1 MSDYRQDRSGGSSF
15 GSRRPQPPRE
25 RDQLVYGLHA
35 IEEALKAGKE
45 FNKVLVNRQLR
56 GEGLNEIKR
65 ECRQR
70 GIPVQEVPA
79 EKLNGITR
87 ANHQG
92 IIAFLAATEYMP
104 LEEVVSGLFEQGE
117 VPLLLILDRLTDVR
131 NFGAIA
137 RSAWAAGAHA
147 IIIPAYNSVQVTA
160 DAIKTSAGAL
170 NHLPVCRVG
179 SLDKAVDYLRNS
191 GIQVI
196 AATEKAVNPYF
207 NEDFTGPLA
216 LLLGAEDEG
225 IHPDLLRKADVLAKI
240 PMPGKLDSLNVS
252 VSAGILLFE
261 AVRQRFQL

>member
-1 MSDYRQDRSGGSSF
+1 MVF
-15 GSRRPQPPRE
+15 GI
-25 RDQLVYGLHA
+25 HA
-35 IEEALKAGKE
+35 VEEAIKAGKE
-45 FNKVLVNRQLR
+45 LNKVLVNRQLR
-56 GEGLNEIKR
+56 GEGLLEIKR

-79 EKLNGITR
+79 EKLNGITK

-92 IIAFLAATEYMP
+92 VIAFIAAAEYMP
-104 LEEVVSGLFEQGE
+104 LEEVVSSLFEQGQN
-117 VPLLLILDRLTDVR
+117 PLLLILDRLTDVR

-147 IIIPAYNSVQVTA
+147 IVIPAFNSVQITA
-160 DAIKTSAGAL
+160 DAMKTSAGAL
-170 NHLPVCRVG
+170 NHLPVCRVS
-179 SLDKAVDYLRNS
+179 SLDKALDYLKNS
-191 GIQVI
+191 GIHVV
-196 AATEKAVNPYF
+196 AATEKAVSPYF

-225 IHPDLLRKADVLAKI
+225 IHPDLLRKADVLARI

-261 AVRQRFQL
+261 VVRQRFQE